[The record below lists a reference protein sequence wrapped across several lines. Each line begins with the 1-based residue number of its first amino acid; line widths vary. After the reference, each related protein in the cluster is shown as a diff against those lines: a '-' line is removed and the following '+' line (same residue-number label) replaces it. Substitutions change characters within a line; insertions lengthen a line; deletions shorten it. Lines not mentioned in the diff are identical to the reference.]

1 MEKQIPQIYS
11 VVLSLM
17 GHDKGRLYL
26 VVKVLDPEFVLV
38 CDGKVRKTDNPKKKR
53 FKHLKVLKNNVLP
66 IDQTPNNEK
75 IRQILK
81 EI

>member
-11 VVLSLM
+11 VAVSLM

-26 VVKVLDPEFVLV
+26 VVKVIDPEFVLV

-53 FKHLKVLKNNVLP
+53 FKHLKIIKNNALA
-66 IDQTPNNEK
+66 IDKAPNNEK
-75 IRQILK
+75 IVEILK
-81 EI
+81 QI